1 MEHLPKVK
9 ETKALQENYLCR
21 LTVGLI
27 CPGLVLWSLLKELK
41 KITSKPPTS
50 SPFLWDSL
58 LLVICL
64 ETFSAVLLVFKV
76 FAVLFS
82 LQQHVPFWRTSL
94 RICHYLWCKYQS
106 LAESFFCVC
115 VCKHCCKAFLFS
127 LGKFMLF
134 LVQNPSLE
142 SYHYHFHTTCSSVIP
157 PCQDMIVVLLR
168 LWIIHRWQLLVL

>member
-9 ETKALQENYLCR
+9 ETKALQANYLCR

-27 CPGLVLWSLLKELK
+27 CPGLVLWSLLKELM

-76 FAVLFS
+76 FAVVFS

-94 RICHYLWCKYQS
+94 RICPLVQIS
-106 LAESFFCVC
+106 VLGQNLFLCVC

-142 SYHYHFHTTCSSVIP
+142 SYHYHFHSTCSSVIP

-168 LWIIHRWQLLVL
+168 LWIVHRWQLLVL